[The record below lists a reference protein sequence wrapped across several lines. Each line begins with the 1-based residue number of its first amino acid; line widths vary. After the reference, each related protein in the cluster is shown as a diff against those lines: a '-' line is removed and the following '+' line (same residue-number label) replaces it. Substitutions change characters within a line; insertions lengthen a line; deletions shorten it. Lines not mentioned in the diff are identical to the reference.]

1 MLYLDLEDLKQSKSD
16 RRRKERKKERRKSGS
31 RGGWKS
37 PTPFIKSLLGA
48 SVPPELPFYSKF
60 ERFVCGFCMFA
71 LLCLVLGIVALLYI
85 LPLKMLSLWWLIAI
99 FSELCMVLFTITV
112 MCIKKFCF
120 SFSWF
125 CSPAFHL
132 LPLVQPNNQPTSD
145 FVFCVLWSSSF
156 FSLFGVEEIQLL
168 KYFHGIRTRIIQ
180 LLVEWIILV

>member
-16 RRRKERKKERRKSGS
+16 RRRKERKEERKKKGLG
-31 RGGWKS
+31 GGWKS

-60 ERFVCGFCMFA
+60 ERCACGFCMFA

-85 LPLKMLSLWWLIAI
+85 LPLKKLSLWWFIVI

-112 MCIKKFCF
+112 TCIKKFCF
-120 SFSWF
+120 AFSWF
-125 CSPAFHL
+125 CSPAVHL
-132 LPLVQPNNQPTSD
+132 LPLVQPDNQPTSD

-156 FSLFGVEEIQLL
+156 FSLGGGGGGGGGGK
-168 KYFHGIRTRIIQ
+168 KYNY
-180 LLVEWIILV
+180 